1 MGMRACALFCLG
13 AALFACSGS
22 NAGANEVPGQTQ
34 VDASIS
40 DAVVDTAAEDEPIFD
55 QDAHTGL
62 GPPYPIVFAHGFFGF
77 DDFAGTGFIDY
88 FWHVKS
94 TLASKGETLI
104 YTPAVD
110 PFNSSEYRGNQLG
123 AAVKKILDDTGYA
136 KVVIVGHSQGGLD
149 ARVVAHDHP
158 DWVAAVVTVGTP
170 HDGVPFADI
179 ALKIKPDS
187 RLNDILDEL
196 AKLLGGPLYDTVGS
210 ETSLSKAIRQFTTTE
225 MKAFNAKYTNAF
237 GMPYWSIAGRTN
249 YKPDSVSECATPD
262 MPAFMQPFR
271 TSLDPTDPLLSV
283 TEQVLEEFKGVPND
297 GLVDVG
303 RAHWGTFLGCIP
315 ADHLDEMGHLLG
327 DAPGGTNKFDHLV
340 FYEGLVKWL
349 RAKGL

>member
-1 MGMRACALFCLG
+1 MRATALLCLCG
-13 AALFACSGS
+13 VLFGCSGGT
-22 NAGANEVPGQTQ
+22 AGANETQ
-34 VDASIS
+34 NQAQDSAPQDSS
-40 DAVVDTAAEDEPIFD
+40 VVDSAAEDEPIFVD
-55 QDAHTGL
+55 DAHVGL

-77 DDFAGTGFIDY
+77 NDFAGAGFVDY
-88 FWHVKS
+88 FWHVKQH
-94 TLASKGETLI
+94 LASKGESQI

-110 PFNSSEYRGNQLG
+110 PFNSSEYRGNQLA
-123 AAVKKILDDTGYA
+123 AAVKKIREDTGYD

-158 DWVAAVVTVGTP
+158 EWVAAVVTVGTP

-210 ETSLSKAIRQFTTTE
+210 ETSLSKAIRQFTTTA
-225 MKAFNAKYTNAF
+225 MKDFNAKYTDAF

-249 YKPDSVSECATPD
+249 YKPDAVTECKTVD
-262 MPAFMQPFR
+262 EMPAFMQPFR
-271 TSLDPTDPLLSV
+271 SSLDPTDPLLSV
-283 TEQVLEEFKGVPND
+283 TEQVLEELKGLPND

-303 RAHWGTFLGCIP
+303 RARWGTFLGCIP
-315 ADHLDEMGHLLG
+315 ADHLDEMGQLLG
-327 DAPGGTNKFDHLV
+327 DAPGGTNKFDHLA